1 MGLVAAVTQHAAGMF
16 DGRHLGEF
24 RGLGRVLFVAAA
36 AQVGDVGQ
44 LRNVR
49 NRVLGMLRQRA
60 VASFAGHVGMLAGG
74 AGFAF
79 ILMAHQAG
87 VLPGERDGMLADHGQ
102 GAGPIMPILA
112 EGFGDDGATD
122 YQKEREPGKQNQGGT
137 NEMSGIPEEMAHC
150 RLLFRRG
157 LSNTTTKRPFY
168 I

>member
-24 RGLGRVLFVAAA
+24 RGFGRVLFMAAA

-49 NRVLGMLRQRA
+49 HRVLGMLRQGA
-60 VASFAGHVGMLAGG
+60 MAGFAGDMSVFACG
-74 AGFAF
+74 ARFAF
-79 ILMAHQAG
+79 ILVAHQAG
-87 VLPGERDGMLADHGQ
+87 VLPGKRDGVLADQGQ

-112 EGFGDDGATD
+112 EGFGDNGATD
-122 YQKEREPGKQNQGGT
+122 YQKEREPGEQNQGGS

-150 RLLFRRG
+150 RLLFRG
-157 LSNTTTKRPFY
+157 GIGKNMTKRSFC